1 MYRKEELIWGDGKDV
16 ERSLKPVKEE
26 LFQNYFGEVKSLGA
40 WGGDFVMVTGNNKTV
55 DYFKEKGYNTILS
68 YNQMVL

>member
-26 LFQNYFGEVKSLGA
+26 ISKNSAAEYDEKVNLLFQI
-40 WGGDFVMVTGNNKTV
+40 MR
-55 DYFKEKGYNTILS
+55 
-68 YNQMVL
+68 

>member
-1 MYRKEELIWGDGKDV
+1 MCAETWIISSIIK
-16 ERSLKPVKEE
+16 LKPVKEE

-55 DYFKEKGYNTILS
+55 DYFREKGYNTMLS
-68 YNQMVL
+68 YNQMVLWKK